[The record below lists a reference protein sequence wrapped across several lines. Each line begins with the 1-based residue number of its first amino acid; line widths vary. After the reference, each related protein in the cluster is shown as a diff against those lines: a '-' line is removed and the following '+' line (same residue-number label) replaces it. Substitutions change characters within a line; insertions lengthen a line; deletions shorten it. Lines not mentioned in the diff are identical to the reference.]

1 MKKNSKKLK
10 LHWLLDQMIWSIP
23 IPGTFML
30 FVLIDEIVRGHIT
43 WNNIFTDGIM
53 LIFFPVAC
61 TVMFILS
68 IRQGVTVDLKKE
80 VLTYS
85 NYGFKKET
93 IPLCDVQRL
102 SADKDIDGTVIFNIM
117 EKNGTMHECYGLSFV
132 PSYKRPIFANN
143 KNKLIQENNIL
154 RRSVKSDHYNAN
166 IPRYGIFVDKVNA
179 ILEEKY

>member
-10 LHWLLDQMIWSIP
+10 LHFVPDKMIWSIP

-30 FVLIDEIVRGHIT
+30 FVLIDEIVKGHIT

-53 LIFFPVAC
+53 LVFFPVAC
-61 TVMFILS
+61 TVMLILS
-68 IRQGVTVDLKKE
+68 LRQGVTVDLKKE

-85 NYGFKKET
+85 NYGLKKET

-117 EKNGTMHECYGLSFV
+117 EKNGAMHECYGLSFV
-132 PSYKRPIFANN
+132 PSYRKPIFANN
-143 KNKLIQENNIL
+143 KNKLLQENNIL
-154 RRSVKSDHYNAN
+154 RRSLHTVYYNEN
-166 IPRYGIFVDKVNA
+166 VIRYGIFVDKVNA

>member
-53 LIFFPVAC
+53 LVFFPVAC

-68 IRQGVTVDLKKE
+68 LRQGVTVDLKKE

-85 NYGFKKET
+85 NYGLKKET

-102 SADKDIDGTVIFNIM
+102 SADKDINGTVIFNII
-117 EKNGTMHECYGLSFV
+117 EKNGDMHECYGLSFK
-132 PSYKRPIFANN
+132 PFFTNN
-143 KNKLIQENNIL
+143 KDNLLQKNNIL
-154 RRSVKSDHYNAN
+154 RRSLRTEYYNEN
-166 IPRYGIFVDKVNA
+166 IIRYGIFIDKVNA

>member
-30 FVLIDEIVRGHIT
+30 FVLIDEIVSGHIT

-68 IRQGVTVDLKKE
+68 LRQGVTVDLKKE

-85 NYGFKKET
+85 NYGLKKET

-102 SADKDIDGTVIFNIM
+102 SADKDINGTVIFNII
-117 EKNGTMHECYGLSFV
+117 EKNGDMHECYGLSFK
-132 PSYKRPIFANN
+132 PFFTNN
-143 KNKLIQENNIL
+143 KDNLLQKNNIL
-154 RRSVKSDHYNAN
+154 RRSLRTEYYNEN
-166 IPRYGIFVDKVNA
+166 IIRYGIFIDKVNA